1 MGVGPAIFESAG
13 KRTEHFVPGSY
24 SRSNNVTSPSG
35 VSAGNLCIIGTASS
49 GKPKNVYEFATIG
62 DAQTVLGS
70 GELLEGVAF
79 AFSGSNEY
87 VPQKVMA
94 IRVNKGTQGK
104 AILKS
109 GDVDV
114 LTLTAWDYSA
124 QTNQLKIKVEDGS
137 IEKSKKVTVVFKDS
151 VIEHD
156 NIVKQSLQVIG
167 TCEHPTVTIN
177 NDSMILSGTDEED
190 VEITEIIKFDDFPT
204 ITDIVTKINDTDYF
218 TAISQDTDEKSLS
231 KELDTVS
238 SIDISD
244 PVILYSNFKVFKE
257 VLSSI
262 EYIATVED
270 NGQTR
275 TVPDNSSFVYFTG
288 GSSTPATI
296 EDWSDALA
304 ELEAHDIQIIATP
317 STDEDVQ
324 VLIAN
329 HCTTMASTLNRK
341 ERTCWLG
348 GPINQTDE
356 EALTKAREFNN
367 KLVSYVT
374 DTVIVANPIT
384 GATQTASGAKLACM
398 LAGIE
403 SSISINMPLTNK
415 TLKVLGFAKTRQL
428 PNMEKLIKGGVVVCN
443 PSPDDVSNFVVIRS
457 LTTYQS
463 EDLISNERSMTRE
476 DLYMNRDLRK
486 RFARPVGSPN
496 VLSTASILATLNDA
510 AKDWASA
517 GLIIPS
523 DSNENVWNK
532 SVKID
537 GDKIYITFARYLTA
551 PLNFAFITATNHV
564 YKSTVE
570 V

>member
-167 TCEHPTVTIN
+167 TCEQPTVTIN
-177 NDSMILSGTDEED
+177 NDSMILSGTDEEGGA
-190 VEITEIIKFDDFPT
+190 ITETIKFDDFPT

-238 SIDISD
+238 SIDISE

-367 KLVSYVT
+367 KLVSYAT
-374 DTVIVANPIT
+374 DTAIVANPIT
-384 GATQTASGAKLACM
+384 GATQTVPGAKLACM

-537 GDKIYITFARYLTA
+537 GDKIYITFARFLTA

>member
-104 AILKS
+104 ATLKS

-137 IEKSKKVTVVFKDS
+137 IEKSKKITVVFKDS

-156 NIVKQSLQVIG
+156 NIIKPSLQVIG
-167 TCEHPTVTIN
+167 TCEQPTVTIN
-177 NDSMILSGTDEED
+177 NDSMILSGTDEEG
-190 VEITEIIKFDDFPT
+190 VAITETIKFDDFPT

-238 SIDISD
+238 SIDISE

-329 HCTTMASTLNRK
+329 HCTTMSSTINRK

-384 GATQTASGAKLACM
+384 GATQTAPGAKLACM

-486 RFARPVGSPN
+486 RFASPVGSPN

>member
-104 AILKS
+104 ATLKS

-124 QTNQLKIKVEDGS
+124 QTNQLKIKVEGGS

-156 NIVKQSLQVIG
+156 NIIKPSLQVIG
-167 TCEHPTVTIN
+167 TCEQPTVTIN
-177 NDSMILSGTDEED
+177 NDSMILSGTDEEG
-190 VEITEIIKFDDFPT
+190 VAITETIKFDDFPT

-238 SIDISD
+238 SIDISE

-367 KLVSYVT
+367 KLVSYAT
-374 DTVIVANPIT
+374 DTAIVANPIT
-384 GATQTASGAKLACM
+384 GATQTVPGAKLACM

-537 GDKIYITFARYLTA
+537 GDKIYITFARFLTA

>member
-104 AILKS
+104 ATLKS

-156 NIVKQSLQVIG
+156 NIIKPSLQVIG
-167 TCEHPTVTIN
+167 TCEQPTVTIN
-177 NDSMILSGTDEED
+177 NDSMILSGTNEEGGA
-190 VEITEIIKFDDFPT
+190 ITEIIKFDDFPT

-238 SIDISD
+238 SIDISE

-367 KLVSYVT
+367 KLVSYAT
-374 DTVIVANPIT
+374 DTAIVANPIT
-384 GATQTASGAKLACM
+384 GATQTVPGAKLACM

-537 GDKIYITFARYLTA
+537 GDKIYITFARFLTA

>member
-104 AILKS
+104 ATLKS

-156 NIVKQSLQVIG
+156 NIIKPSLQVIG
-167 TCEHPTVTIN
+167 TCEQPTVTIN
-177 NDSMILSGTDEED
+177 NDSMILSGTDEEG
-190 VEITEIIKFDDFPT
+190 VAITEIIKFDDFPT

-238 SIDISD
+238 SIDISE

-329 HCTTMASTLNRK
+329 HCSIMASTLNRK

-384 GATQTASGAKLACM
+384 GATQTAPGAKLACM